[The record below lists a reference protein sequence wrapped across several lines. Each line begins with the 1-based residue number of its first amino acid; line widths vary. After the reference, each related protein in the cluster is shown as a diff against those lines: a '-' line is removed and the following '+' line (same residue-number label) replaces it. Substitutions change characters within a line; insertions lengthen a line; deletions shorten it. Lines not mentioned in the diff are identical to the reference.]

1 MEKCYKFRL
10 YPNAEQEL
18 LMHKTFGCCRFV
30 FNRYLAKRIELY
42 KSDKSTLNYNAC
54 SADMTTLKSE
64 LEWLKEVDSM
74 ALQSS
79 VKDLDVAYQNFFRR
93 VKQGET
99 PGFPRFKSKHN
110 SRKSFKTKKIGNNIA
125 VLDDCIK
132 LPKLGYV
139 KCAVSKEVQGRILS
153 ATISQNPSGK
163 YFVSVCCTDV
173 EILQY
178 ERTGAMVGIDLGIK
192 DFAITSDG
200 EKFDNHKYLNKSAAK
215 LARLQRQLSRKT
227 KGSSNRS
234 KARIKVAR
242 LHEKI
247 TNQRNDTLHK
257 LSTNLVKTY
266 DFIAIESLKVKNMV
280 RNRKLAKSI
289 SDVSWGEFVRQLEYK
304 LSWQNKHLV
313 KIDSFFPS
321 SQLCSVC
328 GTKSPDVKNLGIRQW
343 TCTECNTEHDR
354 DINAAKNIL
363 NEGLR
368 LLSV

>member
-1 MEKCYKFRL
+1 LNPLDQQKISS
-10 YPNAEQEL
+10 
-18 LMHKTFGCCRFV
+18 
-30 FNRYLAKRIELY
+30 LA
-42 KSDKSTLNYNAC
+42 
-54 SADMTTLKSE
+54 
-64 LEWLKEVDSM
+64 
-74 ALQSS
+74 
-79 VKDLDVAYQNFFRR
+79 
-93 VKQGET
+93 
-99 PGFPRFKSKHN
+99 
-110 SRKSFKTKKIGNNIA
+110 
-125 VLDDCIK
+125 IK

-139 KCAVSKEVQGRILS
+139 KCTVSKEVQGRILS

-163 YFVSVCCTDV
+163 YFLSLCCTDV
-173 EILQY
+173 DIPQY

-200 EKFDNHKYLNKSAAK
+200 EKFDNHKYLNKSAKK
-215 LARLQRQLSRKT
+215 LAKLQRQLSRKT
-227 KGSSNRS
+227 KGSNNRS

-247 TNQRNDTLHK
+247 VNQRNDTLHK

-304 LSWQNKHLV
+304 LSWQHKHSIKV
-313 KIDSFFPS
+313 DSFFPS
-321 SQLCSVC
+321 SQLYSVC
-328 GTKSPDVKNLGIRQW
+328 GVKNPDVKNLGIRQW
-343 TCTECNTEHDR
+343 TCTECNTKHDR